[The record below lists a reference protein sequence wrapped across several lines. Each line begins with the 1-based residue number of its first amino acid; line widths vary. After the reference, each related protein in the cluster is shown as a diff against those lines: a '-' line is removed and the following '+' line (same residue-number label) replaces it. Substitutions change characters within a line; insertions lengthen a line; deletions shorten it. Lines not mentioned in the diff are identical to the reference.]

1 MNDSVTWLVIVT
13 TMQVCNEKSPSGVKK
28 KVQNVQ
34 FGEKKDTN
42 KLNVSMNACI
52 GGSL

>member
-1 MNDSVTWLVIVT
+1 MVSNSNHYAGLQW
-13 TMQVCNEKSPSGVKK
+13 KSPSGVKK

-42 KLNVSMNACI
+42 KLNVSMNAYF